1 MSVIPAHTTRLSG
14 RSRRGKRARREAR
27 WFYLF
32 ISPWLLGFVCLSLFP
47 LIFALAISFTNYDGM
62 NLATV
67 KFLGMGNYLRALQDR
82 NAIFALQ
89 RTAVFAFVSVP
100 LNLLCS
106 FCIALMLTRERLRG
120 RGVFRTLFYL
130 PSIIPIV
137 ATVWIWRLMMDGNF
151 GLVNGLLSLIRPGTA
166 VAWLVDYPT
175 MVLVIMSLWIG
186 TGGAMIIFM
195 AGLQG
200 VPKELEEAAL
210 IDGANLFQMFRAITL
225 PLVTPVVFYQLIL
238 GIIFSLQILIEP
250 ILLTGIG
257 GTNGLMTTIP
267 PRPNYMYMV
276 HVYNQIFSNQ
286 RFGYGAALL
295 WLLFLLTLALTL
307 IVFRTSRYWVYYEVE
322 QEGAQP

>member
-1 MSVIPAHTTRLSG
+1 MTAIPRLKTRPSG
-14 RSRRGKRARREAR
+14 RSQRGTRARREAR

-47 LIFALAISFTNYDGM
+47 LIFALLISFTNYDGL
-62 NLATV
+62 NLATL
-67 KFLGMGNYLRALQDR
+67 KFLGLGNYLRALQDR

-89 RTAVFAFVSVP
+89 RTATFALVSVP

-106 FCIALMLTRERLRG
+106 FCIALMLTRERLRA

-137 ATVWIWRLMMDGNF
+137 ATVWIWRLIMDGNF

-166 VAWLVDYPT
+166 IAWLVDYPT
-175 MVLVIMSLWIG
+175 MVLIILSLWIS

-200 VPKELEEAAL
+200 VPSELEEAAL

-257 GTNGLMTTIP
+257 STNNLMTTIP

>member
-1 MSVIPAHTTRLSG
+1 MAAIPQPMTRPGG
-14 RSRRGKRARREAR
+14 RGRRGSRARREAR

-47 LIFALAISFTNYDGM
+47 LIFALFISFTNYDGL
-62 NLATV
+62 NLTTF
-67 KFLGMGNYLRALQDR
+67 KFLGLGNYLRTLQDR
-82 NAIFALQ
+82 NVIFALQ
-89 RTAVFAFVSVP
+89 RTAIFALISVP
-100 LNLLCS
+100 LNLLWS
-106 FCIALMLTRERLRG
+106 FCIALMLTRERRRARG
-120 RGVFRTLFYL
+120 LFRTLFYL

-137 ATVWIWRLMMDGNF
+137 ATVWIWRLIMDRNF
-151 GLVNGLLSLIRPGTA
+151 GLVNGLLSLIRPATA

-175 MVLVIMSLWIG
+175 MVLIIMSLWIS

-200 VPKELEEAAL
+200 VPRELEEAAL
-210 IDGANLFQMFRAITL
+210 IDGANLFQMFRSITL

-257 GTNGLMTTIP
+257 NTNGLMTTIP

-322 QEGAQP
+322 QEGAQT

>member
-1 MSVIPAHTTRLSG
+1 MMNISWPMRKPSG
-14 RSRRGKRARREAR
+14 RARRSSRAQREAR

-47 LIFALAISFTNYDGM
+47 LLFALFISFTNYDGL
-62 NLATV
+62 NLTSL
-67 KFLGMGNYLRALQDR
+67 KFLGLGNYLRALQDR

-89 RTAVFAFVSVP
+89 RTAIFALMSVP
-100 LNLLCS
+100 LNLLVS
-106 FCIALMLTRERLRG
+106 FCIALVLTRERLRAH
-120 RGVFRTLFYL
+120 GVFRTLFYL

-137 ATVWIWRLMMDGNF
+137 AAVWIWRLIMDRNF
-151 GLVNGLLSLIRPGTA
+151 GLVNGVLSLIRPGTA

-175 MVLVIMSLWIG
+175 MVLIILSLWIS

-200 VPKELEEAAL
+200 VPKEFEEAAL
-210 IDGANLFQMFRAITL
+210 IDGANVFQMFRAITL

-238 GIIFSLQILIEP
+238 GIIFSLQVLIEP

-257 GTNGLMTTIP
+257 NTNGLMTTIP
-267 PRPNYMYMV
+267 PRPNYLYMV

-295 WLLFLLTLALTL
+295 WLLLLLTLALTL

-322 QEGAQP
+322 QEGART

>member
-1 MSVIPAHTTRLSG
+1 MATIPQPMTKPGGSG
-14 RSRRGKRARREAR
+14 RRGNRARREAR

-32 ISPWLLGFVCLSLFP
+32 ITPWLLGFVCLSLFP
-47 LIFALAISFTNYDGM
+47 LVFALLISFTNYDGL

-67 KFLGMGNYLRALQDR
+67 KFFGLANYLRALQDR

-89 RTAVFAFVSVP
+89 RTAIFTLISVP

-106 FCIALMLTRERLRG
+106 FGIALMLTRERLRG

-137 ATVWIWRLMMDGNF
+137 ATVWIWRLIMDGNF

-166 VAWLVDYPT
+166 IAWLVDYPT
-175 MVLVIMSLWIG
+175 MVLIIMGLWIG

-257 GTNGLMTTIP
+257 SGNGLMSTIP

-322 QEGAQP
+322 QEGTRP

>member
-1 MSVIPAHTTRLSG
+1 MTKPG
-14 RSRRGKRARREAR
+14 RRGRRGSRARREAR
-27 WFYLF
+27 SFYLF

-47 LIFALAISFTNYDGM
+47 LIFALLISFTNYDGL
-62 NLATV
+62 NLGSV
-67 KFLGMGNYLRALQDR
+67 KFLGLGNYLRALQDR
-82 NAIFALQ
+82 NALFALQ
-89 RTAVFAFVSVP
+89 RTASFALMSVP

-106 FCIALMLTRERLRG
+106 FCIALMLTSERLRG

-137 ATVWIWRLMMDGNF
+137 ATVWIWRLIMDGNF
-151 GLVNGLLSLIRPGTA
+151 GLVNGLLSLIRQGTA

-175 MVLVIMSLWIG
+175 MVLVLMSLWIG

-200 VPKELEEAAL
+200 VPRELEEAAL
-210 IDGANLFQMFRAITL
+210 IDGASLFQVFRAITL

-257 GTNGLMTTIP
+257 NTNGLMTTIP

-322 QEGAQP
+322 QEGAQT

>member
-1 MSVIPAHTTRLSG
+1 MTAVPRPVTKPIQ
-14 RSRRGKRARREAR
+14 RGGSRARREAR

-47 LIFALAISFTNYDGM
+47 LIFALLISFTNYDGL

-67 KFLGMGNYLRALQDR
+67 KFLGLGNYLRALQDR
-82 NAIFALQ
+82 NMIFALQ
-89 RTAVFAFVSVP
+89 RTATFALMSVP

-106 FCIALMLTRERLRG
+106 FCIALMLTREWQRA

-137 ATVWIWRLMMDGNF
+137 ATVWIWRLIMDRNF

-166 VAWLVDYPT
+166 VSWLVDYPT
-175 MVLVIMSLWIG
+175 MVLIIMSLWIS

-210 IDGANLFQMFRAITL
+210 IDGANLFQMFRSITL

-257 GTNGLMTTIP
+257 TTNNLMTTIP

-322 QEGAQP
+322 QEGAQT

>member
-1 MSVIPAHTTRLSG
+1 MTALPRPNTKPSG
-14 RSRRGKRARREAR
+14 RGRRGSRARHEAR

-32 ISPWLLGFVCLSLFP
+32 IGPWLLGFVCLSLFP
-47 LIFALAISFTNYDGM
+47 LIFALFISFTNYDGL

-67 KFLGMGNYLRALQDR
+67 KFLGLGNYLRALQDR

-89 RTAVFAFVSVP
+89 RTATFTLMSVP
-100 LNLLCS
+100 LNLLSS
-106 FCIALMLTRERLRG
+106 FCIALLLTRERLRA

-137 ATVWIWRLMMDGNF
+137 AVVWIWRLIMDRNF
-151 GLVNGLLSLIRPGTA
+151 GLVNGVLSMIRPGTA

-175 MVLVIMSLWIG
+175 MVLIIMSLWIG

-210 IDGANLFQMFRAITL
+210 IDGANVFQMFRSITL

-257 GTNGLMTTIP
+257 STNQIMASMP

-322 QEGAQP
+322 QEGART

>member
-1 MSVIPAHTTRLSG
+1 MTVLSRPMTKPG
-14 RSRRGKRARREAR
+14 RRGRRGSRARREAR
-27 WFYLF
+27 SFYLF

-47 LIFALAISFTNYDGM
+47 LIFALLISFTNYDGL
-62 NLATV
+62 NLGSV
-67 KFLGMGNYLRALQDR
+67 KFLGLGNYLRALQDR
-82 NAIFALQ
+82 NALFALQ
-89 RTAVFAFVSVP
+89 RTASFALMSVP

-106 FCIALMLTRERLRG
+106 FCIALMLTSERLRG

-137 ATVWIWRLMMDGNF
+137 ATVWIWRLIMDGNF
-151 GLVNGLLSLIRPGTA
+151 GLVNGLLSLIRQGTA

-175 MVLVIMSLWIG
+175 MVLVLMSLWIG

-200 VPKELEEAAL
+200 VPRELEEAAL
-210 IDGANLFQMFRAITL
+210 IDGASLFQMFRAITL

-257 GTNGLMTTIP
+257 NTNGLMTTIP

-322 QEGAQP
+322 QEGAQT